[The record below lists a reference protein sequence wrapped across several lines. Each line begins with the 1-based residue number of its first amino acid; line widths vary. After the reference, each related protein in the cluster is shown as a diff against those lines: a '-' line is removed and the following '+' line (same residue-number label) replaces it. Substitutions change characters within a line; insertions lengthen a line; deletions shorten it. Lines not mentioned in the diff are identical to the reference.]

1 MINRVKSVF
10 ICGFILVLSFVGLS
24 GSVFAHFQ
32 ILYTPEMALTRGKA
46 TQFTMVFTH
55 PVHGGPHMDMEPPE
69 QFYVVSQRG
78 SDAQA
83 KRTDLLEYVKPIT
96 WLANQQSEQGTTPSS
111 TQSTTQNAAQN
122 KTQSPTQ
129 NRTQI
134 TTQAYSASLPRS
146 LTRSLGD
153 HIFVLAPAPY
163 YESGEDK
170 YIQQFT
176 RTIVNVGG
184 VPGNW
189 ADPMGLPAEIR
200 PLNKP
205 YANWTGGVFRG
216 VVLADGKPVSNA
228 EIEIEF
234 INHQPDLESKHFA
247 EAGEV
252 ELPQDAYGTQTIYAD
267 DRGEFTIGLPRAGW
281 WGICA
286 LAIGADTEHKGKPLS
301 QDGVLWLQVKDMK

>member
-1 MINRVKSVF
+1 MPNIPRYSSTPGLFTRSLAVTAA
-10 ICGFILVLSFVGLS
+10 VLSFS
-24 GSVFAHFQ
+24 TTAFAHFQ
-32 ILYTPEMALTRGKA
+32 VLYTPEMALTKGKA

-55 PVHGGPHMDMEPPE
+55 PVHGGPHMDMGQPE

-78 SDAQA
+78 GDAKP
-83 KRTDLLEYVKPIT
+83 KRTDLMKYVKPID
-96 WLANQQSEQGTTPSS
+96 WLSNKKEKGGT
-111 TQSTTQNAAQN
+111 A
-122 KTQSPTQ
+122 QSPKK
-129 NRTQI
+129 
-134 TTQAYSASLPRS
+134 AFDASLPRS
-146 LTRSLGD
+146 VTRSLGD
-153 HIFVLAPAPY
+153 HIFVLQPAPY

-189 ADPMGLPAEIR
+189 AEPMGLPAEIL

-205 YANWTGGVFRG
+205 YANWVGGVFRG
-216 VVLADGKPVSNA
+216 RVLADGKPVPNA
-228 EIEIEF
+228 EMEIEF
-234 INHQPDLESKHFA
+234 INHKPDQDGHRFS

-267 DRGEFTIGLPRAGW
+267 AQGEFTIGLPRAGW

-286 LAIGADTEHKGKPLS
+286 LAIGADTEHEGKELS
-301 QDGVLWLQVKDMK
+301 QDAVLWVQAKDMK

>member
-1 MINRVKSVF
+1 MPNISRHSSIPGLLTRSLVAAVL
-10 ICGFILVLSFVGLS
+10 GFSTTAL
-24 GSVFAHFQ
+24 AHFQ
-32 ILYTPEMALTRGKA
+32 VLYTPEMAPTKGKA

-55 PVHGGPHMDMEPPE
+55 PVHGGPHMDMGQPE

-78 SDAQA
+78 GDAKP
-83 KRTDLLEYVKPIT
+83 KRTDLMKYVKPID
-96 WLANQQSEQGTTPSS
+96 WLSNKKEKGG
-111 TQSTTQNAAQN
+111 AA
-122 KTQSPTQ
+122 QSPTK
-129 NRTQI
+129 
-134 TTQAYSASLPRS
+134 AFDASLPRS
-146 LTRSLGD
+146 VTRSLGD
-153 HIFVLAPAPY
+153 HIFVLQPAPY

-189 ADPMGLPAEIR
+189 AEPMGLPAEIL

-205 YANWTGGVFRG
+205 YANWVGGVFRG
-216 VVLADGKPVSNA
+216 RVLADGKPVPNA
-228 EIEIEF
+228 EMEIEF
-234 INHQPDLESKHFA
+234 INHKPDQDGHRFS

-267 DRGEFTIGLPRAGW
+267 AQGEFTIGLPRAGW

-286 LAIGADTEHKGKPLS
+286 LAIGADTEHEGKELS
-301 QDGVLWLQVKDMK
+301 QDAVLWVQAKDMK